1 MLDIGWYE
9 IFVIAVITVIIVGP
23 KELPRVLRAVTK
35 ITRKI
40 REMASEFQSGIDDIA
55 REAELDDLKK
65 SIEEAASTDIAGELE
80 NTIDPT
86 GELTESVRELGDSIK
101 EDPVDTGDVS
111 GDQVPEQLAVT
122 TASRDTGDTDAKPAK
137 SSPAKR
143 KSSKK
148 KPRPGTGKRKA
159 DGDK

>member
-9 IFVIAVITVIIVGP
+9 IFVIAVITVIVVGP

-35 ITRKI
+35 VTRKI

-65 SIEEAASTDIAGELE
+65 SIEDTASGDLAGELE

-86 GELTESVRELGDSIK
+86 GEITESIRELGDDIK
-101 EDPVDTGDVS
+101 EDPVDTGETSSEDA
-111 GDQVPEQLAVT
+111 PEQLTAT
-122 TASRDTGDTDAKPAK
+122 TATKDTGDIGEKPAK
-137 SSPAKR
+137 PSRAKR
-143 KSSKK
+143 KSPKK
-148 KPRPGTGKRKA
+148 KPGKRKA
-159 DGDK
+159 GDGE

>member
-23 KELPRVLRAVTK
+23 KELPRVLRAVTQ

-40 REMASEFQSGIDDIA
+40 RAMASEFQSGIDDIA

-65 SIEEAASTDIAGELE
+65 SIEDSASTDIAGDLE

-101 EDPVDTGDVS
+101 EDPVDTGDIS
-111 GDQVPEQLAVT
+111 SDGVPEQLAVT
-122 TASRDTGDTDAKPAK
+122 TASEDTGEKPAKPA
-137 SSPAKR
+137 PAKR
-143 KSSKK
+143 KASKK
-148 KPRPGTGKRKA
+148 KPRPGKGKRKA
-159 DGDK
+159 DAGE

>member
-9 IFVIAVITVIIVGP
+9 IFVIAVITVIVVGP
-23 KELPRVLRAVTK
+23 KELPRVLRAVTQ

-40 REMASEFQSGIDDIA
+40 RAMANEFQSGIDDIA
-55 REAELDDLKK
+55 REAELDELKK
-65 SIEEAASTDIAGELE
+65 SIEETASTDIAGELE

-101 EDPVDTGDVS
+101 EDPVDTGDIS
-111 GDQVPEQLAVT
+111 GDGAAEPPAVSAAT
-122 TASRDTGDTDAKPAK
+122 EDTDAKPAK
-137 SSPAKR
+137 PSPAKR

-148 KPRPGTGKRKA
+148 KSRSGKAKRKA
-159 DGDK
+159 DDGE